1 MSQSQT
7 KTDNSKGQRAGHT
20 IEMPHRGYLG
30 NFLFKLGMLLTRM
43 LIRFRVTGQENLP
56 EPPYV
61 IASNHETLVDGMWIC
76 AGLPKKQQ
84 KIFAAIAGSDLKTD
98 YGLFGQIMMRV
109 GRAIPINRYGNP
121 VRGLIMAKKVADQ
134 GYILLI
140 HPEGTRTYDG
150 KLGELQNG
158 AAYISTKSSIPTV
171 PVYIHGGYEVFSRHM
186 SVPHPFDWKKFR
198 RKQVTIEYGQPL
210 DPLEFADVNELTD
223 ALRNWYLQR
232 QTAAEQA

>member
-1 MSQSQT
+1 MC
-7 KTDNSKGQRAGHT
+7 
-20 IEMPHRGYLG
+20 
-30 NFLFKLGMLLTRM
+30 
-43 LIRFRVTGQENLP
+43 IRDR
-56 EPPYV
+56 
-61 IASNHETLVDGMWIC
+61 
-76 AGLPKKQQ
+76 
-84 KIFAAIAGSDLKTD
+84 
-98 YGLFGQIMMRV
+98 
-109 GRAIPINRYGNP
+109 
-121 VRGLIMAKKVADQ
+121 